1 MLLFILL
8 AKSPFTDK
16 QAVRAISDQEKRSN
30 NLLLINAQIKTI
42 VSNKI
47 TGPEL
52 QYRLIELYSDRLKI
66 IRDEENARFLK
77 ESAVNKKIN
86 KASFFTKSMEEY
98 KKIDNFGRS
107 VIQKN
112 PTYLR
117 IGEIY
122 LTLGLNARDFAGDE
136 AQSEK
141 YLFQG
146 LEVTPKNS
154 PLVYYLKVALAEHF
168 YTIKNFSKSE
178 IYYQEVV
185 KNKESEMLTKHLH
198 NYAWCLIQS
207 NKLEYALKIVHYGY
221 ALSEV
226 KNNTNKKYYA
236 DMKEPLLYTSA
247 YLYLATKK
255 IEEGISFISK
265 NASAPG
271 EFLVN
276 FAYKNLEIGDQSKTK
291 LILDSSKNI
300 CIQKKDRDGEVKTY
314 LAMLDIYRKKNDI
327 NNHFNTLKDFIKVKD
342 YPELSLEDKKN
353 AISEI
358 TDIAGLMQRR
368 TLESVDRDYKKRN
381 NFKPEMLEITL
392 KYFDALMILDTS
404 KRDQYSF
411 FQAET
416 LYGSLE
422 YERALEAYKRTF
434 EMPKGTGQEDLKKKS
449 LTSMLTV
456 LAEPSLDPKKVMDLS
471 FYVYQKYLA
480 LYPKDELSKKL
491 FPKLFNLYVKN
502 NQYKEANELII
513 PFSTAFPQE
522 KEVQKGMIATIVE
535 DSLKK
540 KDLVLVL
547 FWFNK
552 TKSGFLG
559 FDENFKTK
567 LEGAVASLYFEKI
580 ASLEKENKKEEAALE
595 YLKIY
600 NNNNFSVKIKSKAV
614 FNASALYLEIG
625 KFQESY
631 NYLKISL
638 NLLAP
643 QETFELRDKI
653 LKISKQYYVYQE
665 LGLAADLSK
674 MMLEKYCKEKFTEKQ
689 EFFSQATYF
698 YLIDGKIQQSLQSL
712 SLGKTCLI
720 EEKKQ
725 EEVLLQNLKELA
737 EVQNLEG
744 LNLYYNAFGKSESLN
759 KYFTDAYLG
768 MYWSSLEYNQLEK
781 SNQIKG
787 ILLSLGRNNNNIK
800 SLFSA
805 QEFVEKMRSE
815 SFYFFTPSE
824 KFKEELFQKELDQA
838 FKKLTQYTDVAS
850 EKLKLG
856 YPQITLDIYT
866 NLVRGYDKLAN
877 EIDAMNPS
885 DEGPAY
891 LKTFKEAMKPIVDGL
906 RKKSQDF
913 KKISQNAME
922 KNIIFTKKNLEIKN
936 IKATDNGK
944 IIAPVDTEKGIKLKG
959 KK

>member
-1 MLLFILL
+1 MLFFILFSKTL
-8 AKSPFTDK
+8 ITDK
-16 QAVRAISDQEKRSN
+16 QAVKSISSLEQRRNS
-30 NLLLINAQIKTI
+30 LLLINEQIKTI
-42 VSNKI
+42 LSNKI
-47 TGPEL
+47 SGPEL

-66 IRDEENARFLK
+66 IRDEENSRFLK
-77 ESAVNKKIN
+77 ESAGKKNIQ
-86 KASFFTKSMEEY
+86 KSSFFTKSMEEY
-98 KKIDNFGRS
+98 KKIDVFGMN
-107 VIQKN
+107 VIKKN

-136 AQSEK
+136 VQSEK
-141 YLFQG
+141 YLLKG

-168 YTIKNFSKSE
+168 YTTKNFSKSE
-178 IYYQEVV
+178 FYYQDVV

-221 ALSEV
+221 ALCNV
-226 KNNTNKKYYA
+226 KNNNKKYYA
-236 DMKEPLLYTSA
+236 DMKESLLYTAA
-247 YLYLATKK
+247 YLYLSTKK
-255 IEEGISFISK
+255 IEEGIAFISK
-265 NASAPG
+265 NAEAPG

-300 CIQKKDRDGEVKTY
+300 CLQKKDRDGEVKTY
-314 LAMLDIYRKKNDI
+314 LAMLDIYRKKNDM
-327 NNHFNTLKDFIKVKD
+327 NNHFNSLKDFIKVKD
-342 YPELSLEDKKN
+342 YQELSVEDKKN

-368 TLESVDRDYKKRN
+368 TIESVDRDLKKRN

-392 KYFDALMILDTS
+392 KYFDALSILEPV

-422 YERALEAYKRTF
+422 YERALDAYKKTF
-434 EMPKGTGQEDLKKKS
+434 EMPKGIGKEDLKKKS
-449 LTSMLTV
+449 LTSMLTI
-456 LAEPSLDPKKVMDLS
+456 LSEPSLDQKKVMELS
-471 FYVYQKYLA
+471 FFVYKKYLE

-502 NQYKEANELII
+502 NQYKEANDLIL
-513 PFSTAFPQE
+513 PFCENFPQE

-540 KDLVLVL
+540 KDLMLVL

-567 LEGAVASLYFEKI
+567 LEAAVASLYFERI
-580 ASLEKENKKEEAALE
+580 ALLEKENKKEEAALE
-595 YLKIY
+595 YMKIY
-600 NNNNFSVKIKSKAV
+600 NNNNFGSKIKSKAV
-614 FNASALYLEIG
+614 FNASGLYLEIG
-625 KFQESY
+625 KFQDSY
-631 NYLKISL
+631 NYLKMSL
-638 NLLAP
+638 TLLTP
-643 QETFELRDKI
+643 QETFELKDKI
-653 LKISKQYYVYQE
+653 LKISKQYYIYQE

-674 MMLEKYCKEKFTEKQ
+674 MMLEKYCKEKFPEKQ
-689 EFFSQATYF
+689 EFFAQSAYF
-698 YLIDGKIQQSLQSL
+698 YLVDGKMQQSLQSF

-725 EEVLLQNLKELA
+725 EEVLLQNLKELS
-737 EVQNLEG
+737 EIQNFEG
-744 LNLYYNAFGKSESLN
+744 LNVYYNAFGKIESLN
-759 KYFTDAYLG
+759 KYFTDAYLI
-768 MYWSSLEYNQLEK
+768 MYWSALEYNQSEK
-781 SNQIKG
+781 ANQIKA
-787 ILLSLGRNNNNIK
+787 ILLSLGRKNNKIQE
-800 SLFSA
+800 LFAA
-805 QEFVEKMRSE
+805 QIFVEKIRAE

-838 FKKLTQYTDVAS
+838 FKKLTQYTDTAS

-856 YPQITLDIYT
+856 YPQITLDLYS

-891 LKTFKEAMKPIVDGL
+891 LKTFKEAMKPIVEGL

-944 IIAPVDTEKGIKLKG
+944 MIAPVDTQKGIKLKG

>member
-1 MLLFILL
+1 MLFFILL
-8 AKSPFTDK
+8 SKSLSTDK
-16 QAVRAISDQEKRSN
+16 QAVQAISSLKQRENS
-30 NLLLINAQIKTI
+30 LLLINAQIAEIKK
-42 VSNKI
+42 NKI

-98 KKIDNFGRS
+98 KKIDNFGRA

-112 PTYLR
+112 PTYIR

-136 AQSEK
+136 NQSEK
-141 YLFQG
+141 YLLTG
-146 LEVTPKNS
+146 LEITPKNS
-154 PLVYYLKVALAEHF
+154 PLIYHFKVALAEHF
-168 YTIKNFSKSE
+168 YTTKNFSKSE
-178 IYYQEVV
+178 LYYQDVV
-185 KNKESEMLTKHLH
+185 KNKENEMLTKHLH

-221 ALSEV
+221 ALSDT
-226 KNNTNKKYYA
+226 NNKKYYA
-236 DMKEPLLYTSA
+236 DMKEPLLYTAA

-265 NASAPG
+265 NAVAPG

-276 FAYKNLEIGDQSKTK
+276 FAYKNLEIGDASKTK
-291 LILDSSKNI
+291 LILDSFKNI
-300 CIQKKDRDGEVKTY
+300 CIQKKDREGEVKTY
-314 LAMLDIYRKKNDI
+314 LAMLDIYKKNNDI
-327 NNHFNTLKDFIKVKD
+327 TNHFNTLKDFIKVKD
-342 YPELSLEDKKN
+342 YPELSLDDKKN

-358 TDIAGLMQRR
+358 TNIAGLMQRR
-368 TLESVDRDYKKRN
+368 TLESVDRDLKKRN

-392 KYFDALMILDTS
+392 KYFDALMILDAT
-404 KRDQYSF
+404 KKDQYSF

-434 EMPKGTGQEDLKKKS
+434 EMPKGTGKEDLKKKS
-449 LTSMLTV
+449 LTSMLAI
-456 LAEPSLDPKKVMDLS
+456 LAEPSLDPKKVMSLS

-480 LYPKDELSKKL
+480 LYPQDELSRKL

-502 NQYKEANELII
+502 NQYIEANELII

-522 KEVQKGMIATIVE
+522 KEVQKGMIATVVE

-540 KDLVLVL
+540 KDLALVL

-567 LEGAVASLYFEKI
+567 LEAAVASLYFERI
-580 ASLEKENKKEEAALE
+580 ASLEKDNKKEEAVLE

-600 NNNNFSVKIKSKAV
+600 NNNNFGSKIKSKAV
-614 FNASALYLEIG
+614 FNASALYLELG

-631 NYLKISL
+631 NYLKMSL
-638 NLLAP
+638 TILTP
-643 QETFELRDKI
+643 QETFELKDKI

-674 MMLEKYCKEKFTEKQ
+674 MMLEKYCKEKFVEKQ

-720 EEKKQ
+720 EDQKQ

-744 LNLYYNAFGKSESLN
+744 LNVYYNAFGKSESLN

-768 MYWSSLEYNQLEK
+768 MYWSALEYNQLEK

-787 ILLSLGRNNNNIK
+787 ILSNLGKNNNTIK

-838 FKKLTQYTDVAS
+838 FKKLTQYTDIAS

-856 YPQITLDIYT
+856 YPQITLDIYR

-877 EIDAMNPS
+877 EVDAMNPS

-936 IKATDNGK
+936 IKTTDNGK
-944 IIAPVDTEKGIKLKG
+944 IIAPVDTEKGINLKG